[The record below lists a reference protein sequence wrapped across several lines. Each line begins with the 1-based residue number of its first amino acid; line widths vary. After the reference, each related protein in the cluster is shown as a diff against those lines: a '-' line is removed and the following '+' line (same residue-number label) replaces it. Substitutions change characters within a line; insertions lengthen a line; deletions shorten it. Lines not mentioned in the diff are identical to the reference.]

1 MAASITYVW
10 GYKPNGEAKV
20 FALRYDEALPKDWSS
35 DVMVIEK
42 PEHRTGERLS
52 LMAGDSVR
60 SPVFVTP
67 ETKAQAAMLQIEEE
81 EAELATALRYDENNH
96 PVGAQDHDFDEIPR
110 RRGRPPGSK
119 NRAG

>member
-1 MAASITYVW
+1 MAASIAYVW
-10 GYKPNGEAKV
+10 GYKPNGEARV
-20 FALRYDEALPKDWSS
+20 FALRHDESLPKEWST
-35 DVMVIEK
+35 DVMVIEN

-52 LMAGDSVR
+52 LMAGDSIR

-81 EAELATALRYDENNH
+81 EAEIATALRYDEDNLL
-96 PVGAQDHDFDEIPR
+96 VSEQMEDAPR

-119 NRAG
+119 NRTA

>member
-1 MAASITYVW
+1 MSASITYVW
-10 GYKPNGEAKV
+10 GYKPTGEARV
-20 FALRYDEALPKDWSS
+20 FALRHDETLPKEWST

-60 SPVFVTP
+60 SPVFVSP
-67 ETKAQAAMLQIEEE
+67 EAKAQAAMLEIEEE
-81 EAELATALRYDENNH
+81 EAEIATTLRYDENNIQ
-96 PVGAQDHDFDEIPR
+96 VGARDEDEETPR

-119 NRAG
+119 NRVG

>member
-1 MAASITYVW
+1 MVSSITYVW
-10 GYKPNGEAKV
+10 GYKPDGSACV
-20 FALRYDEALPKDWSS
+20 FALRHDESLPKEWST

-52 LMAGDSVR
+52 LMAGDSIR

-67 ETKAQAAMLQIEEE
+67 ETKAQAAMLELEEE
-81 EAELATALRYDENNH
+81 EAEMATALRYDENNL
-96 PVGAQDHDFDEIPR
+96 PVGGQNEDFDEIPS

-119 NRAG
+119 NRAA

>member
-1 MAASITYVW
+1 MSASITYVW
-10 GYKPNGEAKV
+10 GYKPDGSARV
-20 FALRYDEALPKDWSS
+20 FALRHDETIPKEWST

-60 SPVFVTP
+60 SPVFVSP
-67 ETKAQAAMLQIEEE
+67 EAKAQAAMLQVEEE
-81 EAELATALRYDENNH
+81 EAETATTLRYDENNIQ
-96 PVGAQDHDFDEIPR
+96 VGARDEEFEEMPR

-119 NRAG
+119 NRVG

>member
-10 GYKPNGEAKV
+10 GYKPDGSARV
-20 FALRYDEALPKDWSS
+20 FALRHDESLPKEWSI

-60 SPVFVTP
+60 FPVFVSR
-67 ETKAQAAMLQIEEE
+67 ESKAQAEMLQIEEE
-81 EAELATALRYDENNH
+81 EAELATSLRYDENNIQ
-96 PVGAQDHDFDEIPR
+96 VGTQDEDSDEIPR

-119 NRAG
+119 NRVA

>member
-1 MAASITYVW
+1 MTDSITYVW
-10 GYKPNGEAKV
+10 GYQKDGSACV
-20 FALRYDEALPKDWSS
+20 FALRHDEVLPKDWST

-67 ETKAQAAMLQIEEE
+67 EAKAMAEMLQIEEE
-81 EAELATALRYDENNH
+81 EEELATSLRYDENNL
-96 PVGAQDHDFDEIPR
+96 PVGAQNEDFEEIPR

-119 NRAG
+119 NRAA

>member
-1 MAASITYVW
+1 MSASITYVW
-10 GYKPNGEAKV
+10 GYKPDGSARV
-20 FALRYDEALPKDWSS
+20 FALRHDEVLPKDWSM
-35 DVMVIEK
+35 DVRVIEK

-67 ETKAQAAMLQIEEE
+67 ETKAQAAILELEEE
-81 EAELATALRYDENNH
+81 EAEMATSLRYDENNL
-96 PVGAQDHDFDEIPR
+96 PVGAQNEDFDEMPR

-119 NRAG
+119 NRAA

>member
-10 GYKPNGEAKV
+10 GYKPNGEAQV
-20 FALRYDEALPKDWSS
+20 FALRHDESLPKEWSM
-35 DVMVIEK
+35 DVMVIEN

-60 SPVFVTP
+60 SPVFVSP
-67 ETKAQAAMLQIEEE
+67 EAKAQAEMLEIEEE
-81 EAELATALRYDENNH
+81 EAEMATSLRYDENNIQ
-96 PVGAQDHDFDEIPR
+96 VGAQDEDIEEVPR

-119 NRAG
+119 NRAA